1 MKKSVKDI
9 LFYSTAFALVAVFG
23 FLMYSASQKV
33 ALQASTSPA
42 SPKPVIIIDP
52 GHGGEDGGAV
62 AADDTLEKGLNLSIA
77 TYLCHCFKEQG
88 FDVVMTRTE
97 DVALGDQSL
106 SSVRERKRS
115 DLQNRTEIMNS
126 YPNSVTISI
135 HQNKFEQSQYSG
147 TQVFYSVNDAGSVKL
162 AEAIRAS
169 VIKEV
174 QPSNKRE
181 IKPATDSIYLLNHA
195 QYTAV
200 LVECGFL
207 SNSEELSQLKD
218 EEYQKRLADAIF
230 SGFLDFYQTGQG

>member
-9 LFYSTAFALVAVFG
+9 LFYTTTLALVAVFG

-62 AADDTLEKGLNLSIA
+62 AADDTLEKGLNLSVA

-97 DVALGDQSL
+97 DVSLGDQSL

-207 SNSEELSQLKD
+207 SNPVDEANLLDPDYRAEFAYSVFRAAAAFLSD
-218 EEYQKRLADAIF
+218 GA
-230 SGFLDFYQTGQG
+230 